1 MAASVSTPRAGITL
15 LQVMT
20 LSLLPLICLM
30 DTRGSAS
37 TVVPCNIYNSSQHG
51 GLSADCTH
59 RNLTRVPSNLPSD
72 IVFLDISD
80 NEFEVLENFAFKR
93 FSKLKH
99 LIAARN
105 QLKLLEVKTFHGC
118 VSLQTLDMEFN
129 QLDYNNLTF
138 QTGVFERLTNLITLH
153 IEGNLNT
160 DMGSYPDDLFKPLRN
175 VENLYIDTFHNTVFD
190 KQFSFLQHLRVLQL
204 GPNCNTLQLFNN
216 TFEAFKNSKLES
228 LYLYGCSFK
237 DIELDTFKPLIFLR
251 HLIMRFTRPLG
262 IRKAFLSLHGLQHR
276 SMETIHFHTVLPSL
290 SISAE
295 EKLQATKLD
304 SQVLQYLGNICVKQL
319 IVVDCE
325 VFLMDVPSL
334 MATTFSKCIEH
345 IDVQR
350 NRFQAYDQTYVAT
363 VLTFVHLRYL
373 DISFSSNDKR
383 LSFCEDT
390 TKSRFGVSSGRF
402 NFKRSSSLPVI
413 IYLPRNLSLVNICGI
428 STNLGHMITPDVKFV
443 NGEEVNVI
451 NMSFVGLTDVS
462 IEISGLE
469 NLHTLDF
476 SHNSDL
482 NIEPSFLDAFPN
494 IRTLYLGGRSLK
506 DNYLMEHGKR
516 LFQHLERL
524 SVLDM
529 SHNDLNILPRD
540 ILKSNSQIK
549 VINLAG
555 NKFQTFPIDTK
566 STPSLSTL
574 DLSDN
579 SLSELDAATTAAL
592 DKLVDR
598 DSKKGLSLMLENNLM
613 FCGCSSQRFIL
624 WLFETP
630 VQLDNGGNYKCISE
644 NGSVTTTRDIY
655 NRFEQEWRSCVG
667 PFWLFLA
674 IIGLIMQATTI
685 LCIILVIKFKS
696 RIICFFLRIFGAPL
710 RLPHCRDFPYDAF
723 ICYTQSAEQFV
734 WYDMVRNLEEERNL
748 RLYLRDRE
756 ILPGDEM
763 VDGIMQG
770 IMESWKTVF
779 VLTQNVD
786 EDQWMTFAVKAGVYN
801 ITDLRTDRVLVLVH
815 SEYDQQIPDPILRV
829 IDEDC
834 IFRYS
839 PQTTDRDPVWN
850 DLHNAIIGHEY

>member
-1 MAASVSTPRAGITL
+1 
-15 LQVMT
+15 
-20 LSLLPLICLM
+20 
-30 DTRGSAS
+30 
-37 TVVPCNIYNSSQHG
+37 
-51 GLSADCTH
+51 
-59 RNLTRVPSNLPSD
+59 
-72 IVFLDISD
+72 
-80 NEFEVLENFAFKR
+80 
-93 FSKLKH
+93 
-99 LIAARN
+99 
-105 QLKLLEVKTFHGC
+105 
-118 VSLQTLDMEFN
+118 
-129 QLDYNNLTF
+129 
-138 QTGVFERLTNLITLH
+138 
-153 IEGNLNT
+153 
-160 DMGSYPDDLFKPLRN
+160 
-175 VENLYIDTFHNTVFD
+175 
-190 KQFSFLQHLRVLQL
+190 
-204 GPNCNTLQLFNN
+204 
-216 TFEAFKNSKLES
+216 
-228 LYLYGCSFK
+228 
-237 DIELDTFKPLIFLR
+237 
-251 HLIMRFTRPLG
+251 MRFTTSLG

-276 SMETIHFHTVLPSL
+276 SMETINFQRVLPS
-290 SISAE
+290 SSMSAE
-295 EKLQATKLD
+295 AKLQATKLE

-319 IVVDCE
+319 IVVDCA
-325 VFLMDVPSL
+325 VYLMDVPSL

-345 IDVQR
+345 MDLQK
-350 NRFQAYDQTYVAT
+350 NQLQAYDQTYFAT

-373 DISFSSNDKR
+373 DLSFSSNAKR
-383 LSFCEDT
+383 LSVCETT

-402 NFKRSSSLPVI
+402 NSKRSASLPLI
-413 IYLPRNLSLVNICGI
+413 IHLPRNLSHVNICGI
-428 STNLGHMITPDVKFV
+428 STHFDRWDKPDIKFV
-443 NGEEVNVI
+443 NGEAFNI
-451 NMSFVGLTDVS
+451 LNMSFIGLTDVS
-462 IEISGLE
+462 VGISGLE
-469 NLHTLDF
+469 NLHTLDLSYNF
-476 SHNSDL
+476 DM

-494 IRTLYLGGRSLK
+494 ISKLYLGGRSLK

-524 SVLDM
+524 SVLDI

-540 ILKSNSQIK
+540 ILKSNPQIK
-549 VINLAG
+549 VINLG
-555 NKFQTFPIDTK
+555 NNKFQTFPIDTK
-566 STPSLSTL
+566 TTPSLSTL

-592 DKLVDR
+592 DKMVDR

-630 VQLDNGGNYKCISE
+630 VQLDNGRNYKCISE

-674 IIGLIMQATTI
+674 IIGLIMQAATI
-685 LCIILVIKFKS
+685 LCIILVMKFKS
-696 RIICFFLRIFGAPL
+696 RIISFFLRIFGAPL
-710 RLPHCRDFPYDAF
+710 RLPHRRDFPYHAF

-734 WYDMVRNLEEERNL
+734 WYDMVKRNL

-815 SEYDQQIPDPILRV
+815 SEYDQQIPDPILRI